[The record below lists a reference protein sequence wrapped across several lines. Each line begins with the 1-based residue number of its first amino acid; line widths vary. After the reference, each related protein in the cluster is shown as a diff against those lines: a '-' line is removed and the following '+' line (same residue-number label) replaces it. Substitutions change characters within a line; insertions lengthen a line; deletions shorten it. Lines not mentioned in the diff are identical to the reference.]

1 VTKFMER
8 MREELVR
15 RNYAASTISS
25 YLRIVEDFHQY
36 AGKRLDHLGPDDL
49 RRYHAQLLEERKLA
63 VRTVVQHVAAVRF
76 LYCKTLKR
84 RDMKEDLPYPRN
96 YRRQLPV
103 ILSPDEVARV
113 IDSARN
119 LYHRAMLMTLYSCG
133 LRRIEVCRLKVSD
146 IDSQRMML
154 RITHGKG
161 GVDRDV
167 PLSPRLLETLREYWR
182 WLRPKTYLFPG
193 TENGWRTDKPI
204 TAKMVWAAVNLAAKR
219 AGITKHVSPHLLR
232 HSYATHQLEAGMDLK
247 TLQVLLGHE
256 DLATTSRYLHLSQKH
271 LQAVSTPLDRIG
283 MKPATQVPRSRRLR
297 KPE

>member
-1 VTKFMER
+1 MTKFLER

-15 RNYAASTISS
+15 RNYAESTIRS
-25 YLRIVEDFHQY
+25 YMRIVKEFHQY
-36 AGKRLDHLGPDDL
+36 ASKRLDHLGPDDL
-49 RRYHAQLLEERKLA
+49 RHYHAHLLEERKLA

-96 YRRQLPV
+96 YRRKLPV

-154 RITHGKG
+154 RVTHGKG

-182 WLRPKTYLFPG
+182 WMRPKTYLFPG
-193 TENGWRTDKPI
+193 TEKGWRIDRPI
-204 TAKMVWAAVNLAAKR
+204 TAKMIWAAVDFAAKR
-219 AGITKHVSPHLLR
+219 AGVTKHVSPHLLR

-247 TLQVLLGHE
+247 TLQVLLGHD
-256 DLATTSRYLHLSQKH
+256 DLATTSRYLHLSKKH

-283 MKPATQVPRSRRLR
+283 MKPSTQVPRSRRLR